1 MHTHAAIPARP
12 APSPLRIGALSTAM
26 SLNLVGLLGLTLMQA
41 TMPPLQKPAEPPHMI
56 IDMLPRPV
64 QKPAPLPPMPV
75 VPVRPKP
82 VPTPRAFPTPV
93 PVAPVPVAESAW
105 SEPMSLPAADT
116 APDAGSFDPTPSGGG
131 DSNALEYVAAP
142 PPPYPPLAR
151 RRGWQ
156 GEVMLRVH
164 VGIDGKPIA
173 VEVERGSG
181 HALLDRQARTH
192 VLATWRFAPATL
204 DGRVVEAWG
213 LVPIRFALH

>member
-1 MHTHAAIPARP
+1 MRTAAPTRP
-12 APSPLRIGALSTAM
+12 APSALRIGALSTAM

-41 TMPPLQKPAEPPHMI
+41 TMPLLPKPAEPPSMV
-56 IDMLPRPV
+56 IDVLPRPV
-64 QKPAPLPPMPV
+64 QKPTPLPPMPV

-82 VPTPRAFPTPV
+82 VPTPRTLPTPV

-105 SEPMSLPAADT
+105 SEPMSLPAAET
-116 APDAGSFDPTPSGGG
+116 AIDSGAAEPMPAGGG
-131 DSNALEYVAAP
+131 ERNALEYVSAP

-151 RRGWQ
+151 RRGWE

-164 VGIDGKPIA
+164 VGTDGTPIA

-181 HALLDRQARTH
+181 HALLDRQARSH
-192 VLATWRFAPATL
+192 VLDTWRFAPATV

-213 LVPIRFALH
+213 LVPIRFALR